1 MENLKE
7 QLVAL
12 PQYLTGYKLLKRKNG
27 TFVQIEVSTY
37 TSSEEVC
44 AGAEKLSFSTSSNE
58 THMLVDLPQMRGLTA
73 LRDKRNR
80 GVSQKSPVFT
90 EFLAEHGLKISDF
103 ETKPTPKGIFKLKR
117 EPVVALFHR
126 LTDKP
131 VINSKTKE
139 PYPYFFYVRARTKKY
154 EPKAP
159 WADYSDV
166 DLLELA
172 SFNGV
177 ALGRT
182 RARAK
187 VIAKLEAA
195 GLTPE

>member
-1 MENLKE
+1 MENLNE

-12 PQYLTGYKLLKRKNG
+12 PQFLTGYKLLKRKTG
-27 TFVQIEVSTY
+27 TYVQIEVSTY
-37 TSSEEVC
+37 LSTEEVC
-44 AGAEKLSFSTSSNE
+44 AGAENVSFSTSSNE

-80 GVSQKSPVFT
+80 GVARTSRVFA
-90 EFLAEHGLKISDF
+90 EFLAEHGLKIEDF
-103 ETKPTPKGIFKLKR
+103 ETSPSPKGIFKLKR

-131 VINSKTKE
+131 VINSKTKQ
-139 PYPYFFYVRARTKKY
+139 PYPNFFYVRARTKKY
-154 EPKAP
+154 QAKEP
-159 WADYSDV
+159 WADYSDA

-182 RARAK
+182 KARAK
-187 VIAKLEAA
+187 VIAKLESA